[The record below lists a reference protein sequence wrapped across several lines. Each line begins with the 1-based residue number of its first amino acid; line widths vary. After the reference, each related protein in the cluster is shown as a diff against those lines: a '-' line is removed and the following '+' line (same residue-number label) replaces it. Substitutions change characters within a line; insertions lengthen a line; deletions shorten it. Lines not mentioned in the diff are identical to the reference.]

1 MNIDLLLYT
10 YFIVH
15 SQSAHSSHTTQ
26 RSHTQMD
33 GFVLQQT
40 KINNDF
46 TQLIKH
52 DLFGFWT
59 GKQLIRIE

>member
-10 YFIVH
+10 YFILQ
-15 SQSAHSSHTTQ
+15 SQSDHSYITHT
-26 RSHTQMD
+26 HTN

-40 KINNDF
+40 KINNGL

-52 DLFGFWT
+52 ELFGFWT
-59 GKQLIRIE
+59 GKQLI